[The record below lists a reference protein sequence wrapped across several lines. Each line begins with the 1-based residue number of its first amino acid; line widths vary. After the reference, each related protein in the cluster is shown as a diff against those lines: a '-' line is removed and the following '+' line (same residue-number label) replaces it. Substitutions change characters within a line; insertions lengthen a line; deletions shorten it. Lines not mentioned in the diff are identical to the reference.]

1 MNRQSQH
8 SLNCNGNGCEKME
21 TTEKNSLLIVDD
33 DTSNLMALT
42 HILQPEYAIYTAKD
56 GASALKKA
64 EKYMPDLILLDILMP
79 GMSGYEVFAALQNS
93 DTAGEIP
100 VIFITGLTNS
110 DAEEKGLALG
120 AVDYITKPFNAT
132 IVKLRVRHQIQIVNQ
147 LRTIKRLSMIDQLT
161 AIPNRRSFDERLRM
175 EWARAI
181 RENRSMGL
189 LIIDAD
195 RFKDYNDTYGHLQ
208 GDVAL
213 QAIAKIFSQLL
224 ERPGDFLARWGGEEF
239 AVLLP
244 NTDTQ
249 GGLHIGEQIR
259 AAIEQ
264 AVIPCTD
271 GSATKLTVSIGVNA
285 QTPTL
290 DSSLDGFLSGAD
302 KAMYAAKREGRNRVY
317 RYDPAPAAS

>member
-1 MNRQSQH
+1 LSRQARR
-8 SLNCNGNGCEKME
+8 LRNCNGNGCDAME
-21 TTEKNSLLIVDD
+21 GTEKNSLLIVDD

-56 GASALKKA
+56 GISALKKVETYA
-64 EKYMPDLILLDILMP
+64 PDLILLDILMP
-79 GMSGYEVFAALQNS
+79 GMSGYEVFVALQQS
-93 DTAGEIP
+93 ETAGEIP
-100 VIFITGLTNS
+100 VIFITGLSNS

-132 IVKLRVRHQIQIVNQ
+132 IVKLRVQHQIQIVNQ

-181 RENRSMGL
+181 RDNSSMGM

-195 RFKDYNDTYGHLQ
+195 KFKDYNDTFGHLQ

-213 QAIAKIFSQLL
+213 QAVATMFAQLL
-224 ERPGDFLARWGGEEF
+224 ERPGDFVARWGGEEF

-244 NTDTQ
+244 NTDMH
-249 GGLHIGEQIR
+249 GGVHIGEQIR
-259 AAIEQ
+259 AAIEK
-264 AVIPCTD
+264 AVIFCPD
-271 GSATKLTVSIGVNA
+271 GSETKLTVSIGVNA
-285 QTPTL
+285 HAPTL
-290 DSSLDGFLSGAD
+290 DSSVDGFLSGAD
-302 KAMYAAKREGRNRVY
+302 KALYAAKRSGRNRVC
-317 RYDPAPAAS
+317 RYDAVAV